1 MGQKVHP
8 IGFRLGVIRDWDA
21 KWFATGTKYAASL
34 VSDQK
39 VRAYLRSKLVNAAV
53 SRVELVRPGGNLIV
67 TIYTGRPGIVIGK
80 KGEDIERLRKGL
92 MSLTGIPVQ
101 ISVEEIRKPE
111 LDATLVAE
119 NICQQLE
126 KRMMFRRAM
135 KRAVQNSMRLGAQG
149 VKVMVAG
156 RLNGA
161 EIARSEWHREGRVPL
176 HTLRADVDYGFSEA
190 HTTYGVIGV
199 KVWIFKGEILP
210 PAEIAQSATAPLDV
224 ST

>member
-8 IGFRLGVIRDWDA
+8 NGFRLGVIRDWDA
-21 KWFATGTKYAASL
+21 KWFATGRKYAAYL

-39 VRAYLRSKLVNAAV
+39 VRAYLRSKLKNAAV

-135 KRAVQNSMRLGAQG
+135 KRAVQNSMRLGAEG

-176 HTLRADVDYGFSEA
+176 HTLRADIDYGFSEA

-210 PAEIAQSATAPLDV
+210 PAEIAQSAAAPLDA